1 MTKLSEKSLVKR
13 FAKNAAVTVELGGTP
28 ENSAV
33 NQKLRNSILRDPDK
47 KSPDLL
53 IYQKRCCTDNKKS
66 PEYIGAFLRKKT
78 GIEKFKNEKYIWK
91 VF

>member
-1 MTKLSEKSLVKR
+1 MTKLSDKSLVKR

-47 KSPDLL
+47 SSEADRVSSHLSEAML
-53 IYQKRCCTDNKKS
+53 HR
-66 PEYIGAFLRKKT
+66 
-78 GIEKFKNEKYIWK
+78 
-91 VF
+91 

>member
-1 MTKLSEKSLVKR
+1 MSKLSEKSLVKR

-47 KSPDLL
+47 KSPEADRVSSHLSEAML
-53 IYQKRCCTDNKKS
+53 HR
-66 PEYIGAFLRKKT
+66 
-78 GIEKFKNEKYIWK
+78 
-91 VF
+91 